1 MPRVLLLLPTTTY
14 RTQSF
19 VEAAQRLG
27 VNVTIGSEKPSTL
40 TNLNPTALLTLR
52 FDDPA
57 HASRQA
63 AEFAA
68 KHPIDAV
75 VPVDGQ
81 VVAVAAAICEMLG
94 LRHNSV
100 ESIANAQNKHHM
112 RQVFQQAGVPSS
124 EYRLCSLDDERGAL
138 ANGIEY
144 PCVIKPL
151 ALSGSQG
158 VIRVDTAEEFIQ
170 AVGRLETILKREQDA
185 TPASDASGDGRAQS
199 QVRSPESSRQFL
211 VEQFVGGP
219 EVALEGML
227 TRGELRMLALFD
239 KPDPLDG
246 PFFEETIY
254 VTPSRLATEI
264 QEEIAQCAAQAARAL
279 GLTEGPVHAELRL
292 GKDGPSV
299 IEVNPR
305 SIGGLCSRV
314 LRFGTGLSLEELIIR
329 HALEEDFELPKRQ
342 SHATGVMMIPTARAG
357 RLIEVR
363 GLDEAKA
370 VSGIEDVT
378 ISAHLGQR
386 LVPLPEG
393 SRYLGFIFA
402 RADSPQAVEAALR
415 ESHSK
420 LEFVIEPLGE
430 HGLERDGEGN
440 VGDTDNAGQHG
451 LEGAI
456 R

>member
-14 RTQSF
+14 RTEAF
-19 VEAAQRLG
+19 VGAAQRLG
-27 VNVTIGSEKPSTL
+27 VDVTIGSEKPSTL

-52 FDDPA
+52 FNDPA
-57 HASRQA
+57 HAARQA
-63 AEFAA
+63 AEFSA

-81 VVAVAAAICEMLG
+81 VVAVGAAICELLG

-100 ESIANAQNKHHM
+100 ASIATAENKHRM
-112 RQVFQQAGVPSS
+112 RQVFEQAGVPSP
-124 EYRLCSLDDERGAL
+124 EYRLCSLDDDRGAL
-138 ANGIEY
+138 AKGIEY
-144 PCVIKPL
+144 PCVVKPL
-151 ALSGSQG
+151 TLSASQG
-158 VIRVDTAEEFIQ
+158 VIRADNAEEFIL
-170 AVGRLETILKREQDA
+170 AVGRLETILKREHDA
-185 TPASDASGDGRAQS
+185 PPASDTSGDGRAQS

-254 VTPSRLATEI
+254 VTPSRLTAEM
-264 QEEIAQCAAQAARAL
+264 QEEIAQCTAQAARAL
-279 GLTEGPVHAELRL
+279 GLIEGPIHAELRL
-292 GKDGPSV
+292 AKDGPSV
-299 IEVNPR
+299 IEVNAR

-329 HALEEDFELPKRQ
+329 HALEDDFELPWRQ
-342 SHATGVMMIPTARAG
+342 CQATGVMMIPTPHAG
-357 RLIEVR
+357 RLIEIR
-363 GLDEAKA
+363 GLDEAQA
-370 VSGIEDVT
+370 VSGIEDAT

-393 SRYLGFIFA
+393 SLYLGFIFA
-402 RADSPQAVEAALR
+402 WADSPQAVEAALR

-420 LEFVIEPLGE
+420 LEFVIEPTVGRTREDDCTPLS
-430 HGLERDGEGN
+430 ERSTED
-440 VGDTDNAGQHG
+440 V
-451 LEGAI
+451 
-456 R
+456 

>member
-1 MPRVLLLLPTTTY
+1 MERPENNKLLD
-14 RTQSF
+14 
-19 VEAAQRLG
+19 EALTE
-27 VNVTIGSEKPSTL
+27 TIGSEKPNTL
-40 TNLNPTALLTLR
+40 ASLNPTGFLTLR
-52 FDDPA
+52 FRDLR
-57 HASRQA
+57 HAARQA
-63 AEFAA
+63 AQFAA

-81 VVAVAAAICEMLG
+81 AVAVAAAICEMLG
-94 LRHNSV
+94 LRYNSV
-100 ESIANAQNKHHM
+100 KSIANAQNKHHM
-112 RQVFQQAGVPSS
+112 RQVFEQASVPSPQF
-124 EYRLCSLDDERGAL
+124 RLCSLEDEPVAL
-138 ANGIEY
+138 ARQIDY

-158 VIRVDTAEEFIQ
+158 VIRVNAAEEFIP
-170 AVGRLETILKREQDA
+170 AVNRLEAILKREHDA
-185 TPASDASGDGRAQS
+185 PPASNTSGDGREQS
-199 QVRSPESSRQFL
+199 QLRSPESPRRFL

-227 TRGELRMLALFD
+227 TRGELRVLALFD

-254 VTPSRLATEI
+254 LTPSRLVAQL

-279 GLTEGPVHAELRL
+279 GLTEGPIHAELRL
-292 GKDGPSV
+292 AKDGPSV
-299 IEVNPR
+299 IEVNAR

-314 LRFGTGLSLEELIIR
+314 LRFGTGMSLEELIIR
-329 HALEEDFELPKRQ
+329 HALEEDLELPKRQ
-342 SHATGVMMIPTARAG
+342 SQATGVMMIPTARAG

-370 VSGIEDVT
+370 VSGIEDVA
-378 ISAHLGQR
+378 ISAHLGER

-402 RADSPQAVEAALR
+402 KANSPQAVEAALR

-420 LEFVIEPLGE
+420 LEFVIEPTVDRTRQDGRTSLS
-430 HGLERDGEGN
+430 ERSTEA
-440 VGDTDNAGQHG
+440 V
-451 LEGAI
+451 
-456 R
+456 